1 MAGEIQLNGTSFA
14 SESSGTITVN
24 NGTLGSSVVFP
35 AGHVIQTVQHVTT
48 STASITSTNT
58 NTFASFSTA
67 FKKGITPIKTNSNI
81 LIFISMNVGHNDAT
95 IHLQLFR
102 DGSVITGSIG
112 DLDGSKLRSNAAIRY
127 NSSPYGLAV
136 NNINFNFL
144 DSPTISD
151 PPTAIEYEIK
161 ATAGATYSE
170 TFYLNRSADDN
181 NADFASRTSSTIT
194 LMEVAG

>member
-1 MAGEIQLNGTSFA
+1 MAGQIQLNGTSFA
-14 SESSGTITVN
+14 SESGGTITVN

-67 FKKGITPIKTNSNI
+67 FKKSITPIKTNSKI
-81 LIFISMNVGHNDAT
+81 LIFISMNVGNDLGT
-95 IHLQLFR
+95 IHLELFR

-112 DLDGSKLRSNAAIRY
+112 DASGSRLRANASIRY
-127 NSSPYGLAV
+127 NSVPYGNAV

-161 ATAGATYSE
+161 ATAGVTYSE
-170 TFYLNRSADDN
+170 TFYLNRSATDYD
-181 NADFASRTSSTIT
+181 ADYGPRTSSTIT
-194 LMEVAG
+194 LLEVAG

>member
-1 MAGEIQLNGTSFA
+1 MSSIKLDGLTLA
-14 SESSGTITVN
+14 STANSAVN
-24 NGTLGSSVVFP
+24 LDSSVVFP

-58 NTFASFSTA
+58 NTFASFSIA
-67 FKKGITPIKTNSNI
+67 FKKSITPIKPNSKI
-81 LIFISMNVGHNDAT
+81 LIFISMNVGNDDAT
-95 IHLQLFR
+95 IHLELFR

-112 DLDGSKLRSNAAIRY
+112 DAAGSRLRSNAAIRY
-127 NSSPYGLAV
+127 NSAPYGLAV

-161 ATAGATYSE
+161 GTAGATYSE
-170 TFYLNRSADDN
+170 TLYLNRSSNDN
-181 NADFASRTSSTIT
+181 DADFASRTSSTIT
-194 LMEVAG
+194 LLEVAG